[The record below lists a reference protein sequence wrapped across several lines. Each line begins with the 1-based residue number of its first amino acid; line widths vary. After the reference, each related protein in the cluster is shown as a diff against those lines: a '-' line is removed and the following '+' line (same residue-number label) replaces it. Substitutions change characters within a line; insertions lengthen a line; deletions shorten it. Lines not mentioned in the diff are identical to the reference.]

1 MYSKKIAIIVAGG
14 TGQRMGSV
22 VPKQF
27 LEIEGKSI
35 LLHTIDQFVN
45 AFDDI
50 SLVVVLPEGY
60 IEEGKKLL
68 NNRTKNP
75 IQFIAGGETR
85 FESVKNGL
93 TAVKEKCIVFVHDA
107 VRCLLTPA
115 LIQRCYQQAVENGSA
130 IPAVSSTDTVR
141 IMENETHHLFDR
153 EKVMLIQTPQTFQ
166 SEVILTA
173 FNQAYQPNFT
183 DEANVVEASGQPV
196 FLVDGEFENIKITRP
211 LDLAIATYVLTKR
224 LGLSLI
230 HI

>member
-1 MYSKKIAIIVAGG
+1 MKKTAIIVAGG
-14 TGQRMGSV
+14 TGQRMGTV

-68 NNRTKNP
+68 NNRTKTP

-85 FESVKNGL
+85 FQSVKNGL
-93 TAVKEKCIVFVHDA
+93 AAVKEKSIVFVHDA

-115 LIQRCYQQAVENGSA
+115 LVQRCYQQAVENGSA

-141 IMENETHHLFDR
+141 IMENEKHHLFDR

-166 SEVILTA
+166 SEIILAA
-173 FNQAYQPNFT
+173 FDQVYQPNFT

-211 LDLAIATYVLTKR
+211 LDLAIATYVLTKL
-224 LGLSLI
+224 LG
-230 HI
+230 

>member
-93 TAVKEKCIVFVHDA
+93 TTVKEKCIVFVHDA

-224 LGLSLI
+224 LG
-230 HI
+230 

>member
-1 MYSKKIAIIVAGG
+1 MYSNKIAIIVAGG

-68 NNRTKNP
+68 KNRTKNP

-85 FESVKNGL
+85 FQSVKNGL
-93 TAVKEKCIVFVHDA
+93 TAVKEKSIVFVHDA

-115 LIQRCYQQAVENGSA
+115 LVQRCYQQAVENGSA

-141 IMENETHHLFDR
+141 IMEKEKHHLFDR

-166 SEVILTA
+166 SEIILAA
-173 FNQAYQPNFT
+173 FDQVYQPNFT
-183 DEANVVEASGQPV
+183 DEANVVEASGQTV

-224 LGLSLI
+224 LG
-230 HI
+230 